1 MPTMPIGGVDMNYV
15 VIGAG
20 GFLGSYLLQALEQ
33 QKHHVLATAREI
45 SGYTNTE
52 YVTWVACDVANAETT
67 ERLMDEMRNSRDWT
81 VLYLA
86 ACHHPDVVQQDPKG
100 AWNTNITAL
109 SAFIN
114 ALENVSSFYYPS
126 TDTVYGEG
134 SLEHRFAETDR
145 LAPVNL
151 YGRQKALAEQIVLT
165 YGYHVVRYPFLI
177 GPSLARNKKHFYD
190 MILDTV
196 ASGRT
201 MDMFA
206 DSYRSAL
213 SFRQAAEYL
222 LDLTR
227 MEQETVPPL
236 INVASDDALSKY
248 DIGRQIAISNGLD
261 PQLIRPISIAHA
273 EGIFKAPRAST
284 ALLDNTLLKQVLS
297 MDEIHLEL

>member
-1 MPTMPIGGVDMNYV
+1 MPIGGVDMNYV

>member
-1 MPTMPIGGVDMNYV
+1 MNYV

-20 GFLGSYLLQALEQ
+20 GFLGSYLLRALEH

-45 SGYTNTE
+45 SSYTNTE
-52 YVTWVACDVANAETT
+52 YVTWVACDVTSTETSKH
-67 ERLMDEMRNSRDWT
+67 LMDEMRNGKDWT

-86 ACHHPDVVQQDPKG
+86 ACHHPDVVQRDPRG

-114 ALENVSSFYYPS
+114 SMENVSGFYYPS

-134 SLEHRFAETDR
+134 SLERKFTETDQ

-165 YGYHVVRYPFLI
+165 YGHHVVRYPFLI

-190 MILDTV
+190 VIRDTV
-196 ASGRT
+196 ADGRP

-222 LDLTR
+222 LNLTR
-227 MEQETVPPL
+227 MEQGAVPQL
-236 INVASDDALSKY
+236 LNVASDDALSKY
-248 DIGRQIAISNGLD
+248 DIGKEIVISNGLD
-261 PQLIRPISIAHA
+261 PELIRPITIAHS
-273 EGIFKAPRAST
+273 EGIFEAPRAST
-284 ALLDNTLLKQVLS
+284 ALLDNTLLKQVLK